1 LNSAA
6 VSACQK
12 NQTATGVAP
21 SGHTGLR
28 EYINRKQGDTMVTR
42 TIGILALAL
51 VTPLAFAQISATS
64 TEQIAACEV
73 VTTYESGKVIVV
85 ASGTGPDTFSC
96 VLNKSILYVNKAGE
110 KVDEHLIKP
119 GTRIRICFDAKG
131 QSRVIKRV
139 VVDEES
145 LDHD

>member
-1 LNSAA
+1 
-6 VSACQK
+6 
-12 NQTATGVAP
+12 
-21 SGHTGLR
+21 
-28 EYINRKQGDTMVTR
+28 MVTR
-42 TIGILALAL
+42 TIGILAVAL
-51 VTPLAFAQISATS
+51 VAPLAFAQISTTS
-64 TEQIAACEV
+64 TEQMAGCDV

-119 GTRIRICFDAKG
+119 GTRIRICFEAKG

-145 LDHD
+145 SSDD